1 MSVNSADKIEINSGL
16 LRISQILNSYVEKCT
31 YLLLECAFY
40 SRAKLISGSPLPL
53 LTLVKTV
60 DVDFSFRDVEELA
73 STLKQTFG
81 TGNSK
86 QMVQLPRV
94 PQLSS
99 EEKERVRRITEVLQ
113 TEINVSARL
122 ESTAAAHLIVK
133 VPGFNNMAITPQG
146 YI

>member
-1 MSVNSADKIEINSGL
+1 M
-16 LRISQILNSYVEKCT
+16 
-31 YLLLECAFY
+31 
-40 SRAKLISGSPLPL
+40 
-53 LTLVKTV
+53 

-81 TGNSK
+81 TENSK

-94 PQLSS
+94 SQLSS

-113 TEINVSARL
+113 TEINVSVRL
-122 ESTAAAHLIVK
+122 ESTAATHLVVK
-133 VPGFNNMAITPQG
+133 VPGFDNMAITPQG